1 MAFRKPYLRI
11 TGPGDTNIGERLG
24 RDLVGV
30 QITDLMEGEIDRA
43 IIRLRRTQPYR
54 AAPPAGTVFQIH
66 VGWDEAGA
74 VMTGTYKFMQ
84 VLYAGSPE
92 TGQETQLVCEAADF
106 NDSLKRVD
114 SEHFDEETGHKTYGD
129 VLRTMAGRVGLDASI
144 DPEIAKI
151 PLAGGYLLRWKQSAI
166 GFVTDIAEELGA
178 IIKPQAGALT
188 ARRRGSFQ
196 TPGGSRLQD
205 IVIPFD
211 PNTFFQVDLTPRYG
225 FAEVTTPW
233 FDPAAG
239 RPFDTLKALGRGAAR
254 FALPHIVGSEQLAKA
269 MSSAAAQRLDAET
282 ASGLFQSAGQPY
294 AVAGSPVRPQGFGPD
309 IDNVTWEAVSV
320 VHDIEP
326 EGAGWLTTIE
336 TRNAA

>member
-11 TGPGDTNIGERLG
+11 SGQDGTDIGQRLG

-43 IIRLRRTQPYR
+43 MIRLRRTKPYR
-54 AAPPAGTVFQIH
+54 AAPPVGTVFQIH
-66 VGWDEAGA
+66 VGWDEQGA

-84 VLYAGSPE
+84 VLHSGSPQEGEE
-92 TGQETQLVCEAADF
+92 TVLVCEAADF

-129 VLRTMAGRVGLDASI
+129 VIRTMAERVGLDASI

-151 PLAGGYLLRWKQSAI
+151 PLAGGYLLRWKQSSI

-178 IIKPQAGALT
+178 IIKPQAGSLT
-188 ARRRGSFQ
+188 VRRRGSFQ
-196 TPGGSRLQD
+196 TPTGQQLQT
-205 IVIPFD
+205 ITIPRD
-211 PNTFFQVDLTPRYG
+211 PNYFFQVDITPRYG

-254 FALPHIVGSEQLAKA
+254 FAMPHIVGSEQLATA
-269 MSSAAAQRLDAET
+269 MSAAAAQRLDAET

-294 AVAGSPVRPQGFGPD
+294 AVAGSPVEPQGFGPD
-309 IDNVTWEAVSV
+309 IDNVDWEAVSV

-326 EGAGWLTTIE
+326 EGAGWVTTIE
-336 TRNAA
+336 TRNAE